1 VFQHNSDY
9 SDAFHD
15 PAPPTNL
22 PISANIAPATTH
34 KQPSPTGISESYVD
48 ILCKVHLATEN
59 WTTNLGPVEDWPRV
73 FREKYDEACCDTTT
87 STTQVAI
94 DIFLGQVGAHVQ
106 MGKRILT
113 SLEEC
118 LLARQEGDL
127 LLARDTMTT
136 LHRGI
141 AILEARLEILAP
153 SGPNFSSLQSDIRCH
168 REFEDLV

>member
-15 PAPPTNL
+15 PAPLTNL
-22 PISANIAPATTH
+22 PISANIAPATAH
-34 KQPSPTGISESYVD
+34 KQLSPTDTCYID
-48 ILCKVHLATEN
+48 ILCRVRLATES

-106 MGKRILT
+106 MGKSILT
-113 SLEEC
+113 GLEEC
-118 LLARQEGDL
+118 SLARQEGDQ
-127 LLARDTMTT
+127 LLARDIMTT

-141 AILEARLEILAP
+141 AILEARLELLAP
-153 SGPNFSSLQSDIRCH
+153 SGPNFSSLQSDIRRH
-168 REFEDLV
+168 REFDDLV